1 MPRSRSARFSTLRR
15 SGGSRNQCGWAVPRA
30 SCVPSFG
37 TLKGMSV
44 VEEPRDPVLVVV
56 QPDEALRRARPL
68 PSADDLRIEG
78 LTPEEWRALNA
89 VLAER

>member
-1 MPRSRSARFSTLRR
+1 
-15 SGGSRNQCGWAVPRA
+15 
-30 SCVPSFG
+30 
-37 TLKGMSV
+37 MSV